1 MALKQIRLELAR
13 SREFPEGSDKHGY
26 EFFAP
31 LKPDG
36 HIDGAHF
43 KELAQ
48 LCTVHKFWDGDDEH
62 GQIVRTGD
70 DKHFAFS
77 YRPGD
82 EDDEPFFKLAR
93 HAFKPGEYI
102 TLTEPDGE
110 QHTFKVVWVRTP
122 PAPPRR

>member
-48 LCTVHKFWDGDDEH
+48 LCTVHKFWDGEDEH

-77 YRPGD
+77 YQPGE

-93 HAFKPGEYI
+93 HASG
-102 TLTEPDGE
+102 
-110 QHTFKVVWVRTP
+110 VRP
-122 PAPPRR
+122 MPRSVSTYFCLFSSMYDER